1 MTIKIETATISDI
14 LTIDAQIPEFDGR
27 NTPDKVEA
35 RLHGKKA
42 LILAASEGGQ
52 LVGFKVGYELS
63 KSIFY
68 SWIGGV
74 IPQMRKQSIADQ
86 LRIYQENWAYQQGY
100 RFIQV
105 KSMNRYPAMLQFLIS
120 RGYQVVGYEN
130 SDTLT
135 EDKVVFQKALCETNH
150 ELNQN

>member
-1 MTIKIETATISDI
+1 MTIKIQTATIHDI

-35 RLHGKKA
+35 RLHDKNA
-42 LILAASEGGQ
+42 LILSASEGGQ

-63 KSIFY
+63 KSTFY

-74 IPQMRKQSIADQ
+74 IPTLRQQGIADQ

-135 EDKVVFQKALCETNH
+135 EDKIVFQKALSETNA
-150 ELNQN
+150 

>member
-1 MTIKIETATISDI
+1 MTIKIQTTTVSDI
-14 LTIDAQIPEFDGR
+14 LAVNAQIPEFDER
-27 NTPDKVEA
+27 NTKDKIEA
-35 RLHGKKA
+35 RLHDKNA
-42 LILAASEGGQ
+42 LILSASESGQ

-63 KSIFY
+63 KSTFY

-74 IPQMRKQSIADQ
+74 IPHLRQQGIADQ
-86 LRIYQENWAYQQGY
+86 LRIYQENWVHQQGY

-135 EDKVVFQKALCETNH
+135 EGKIVFQKT
-150 ELNQN
+150 LNGTSA